1 MSSTTRV
8 YKKTAKV
15 IRANLTGK
23 DKKLILKF
31 LSTHKKN
38 VKKAT
43 KDAAKQAKISEKE
56 EKKAAKMAEKEEKK
70 AAKKATKKAEGIK
83 RKPTAFA
90 NYMKMTRSSVKSEN
104 PDASFGDISKIVG
117 GNWKK
122 LSDEDKQQFKV
133 E

>member
-8 YKKTAKV
+8 YKKTSKV
-15 IRANLTGK
+15 IRTNLTSE
-23 DKKLILKF
+23 DKKQLLKF
-31 LSTHKKN
+31 ISTHKKN
-38 VKKAT
+38 VKKAA
-43 KDAAKQAKISEKE
+43 KEAAKQAKISEKE

-70 AAKKATKKAEGIK
+70 AAKKAAKKAEGIK

-117 GNWKK
+117 ENWKK
-122 LSDEDKQQFKV
+122 LCDKEKQQFTV